1 MFYAFYTTDY
11 KSAYEVLKSKA
22 ITIALDRSFIKL
34 RAYDMLYV
42 IVYLLLSYYAG
53 NPLLKSK
60 SIS

>member
-1 MFYAFYTTDY
+1 M
-11 KSAYEVLKSKA
+11 LKSKA

-42 IVYLLLSYYAG
+42 IVYLLLSYYAY